1 MMPPHE
7 KPLEAIS
14 SSDHDMV
21 LASLERG
28 QLAGLKRR
36 PIARRRLTGL
46 AWVVVWALRL
56 YLIFMTVVVLYQV
69 WLAQH
74 QQ

>member
-1 MMPPHE
+1 MTPHN
-7 KPLEAIS
+7 KPVEAIS

-46 AWVVVWALRL
+46 ARFIVWALRL
-56 YLIFMTVVVLYQV
+56 YLVFMTVVVLYQV
-69 WLAQH
+69 WLSQH

>member
-1 MMPPHE
+1 MTPHE
-7 KPLEAIS
+7 KTVESIS

-46 AWVVVWALRL
+46 TRLVVWALRL

-69 WLAQH
+69 WISQH

>member
-1 MMPPHE
+1 MTPHE
-7 KPLEAIS
+7 KTVESIS

-46 AWVVVWALRL
+46 TRLVVWALRL

-69 WLAQH
+69 WISQH
-74 QQ
+74 RQ

>member
-1 MMPPHE
+1 MTPHE
-7 KPLEAIS
+7 KTVEVIS
-14 SSDHDMV
+14 STDHDMV

-46 AWVVVWALRL
+46 ARVVVWSLRL
-56 YLIFMTVVVLYQV
+56 YLVFMTVVVLYQV
-69 WLAQH
+69 WLSQR
-74 QQ
+74 QS

>member
-1 MMPPHE
+1 MTPHE
-7 KPLEAIS
+7 KTVESIS

-36 PIARRRLTGL
+36 PIARRRLKGL
-46 AWVVVWALRL
+46 ARVVVWALRL

>member
-1 MMPPHE
+1 MMPPRE
-7 KPLEAIS
+7 NPGEAIS
-14 SSDHDMV
+14 SSDHEMV

-28 QLAGLKRR
+28 QLSGLKRR

-46 AWVVVWALRL
+46 ARFTVWALRL

-69 WLAQH
+69 WLSQH

>member
-1 MMPPHE
+1 MMSPRE
-7 KPLEAIS
+7 KAGELIS

-46 AWVVVWALRL
+46 ARVVVWALRL

-69 WLAQH
+69 WISQH
-74 QQ
+74 QH

>member
-1 MMPPHE
+1 MTPNE
-7 KPLEAIS
+7 KPLESIS
-14 SSDHDMV
+14 SSDHEMV

-28 QLAGLKRR
+28 QLAGLTRR

-46 AWVVVWALRL
+46 TRVVVWALRL

-69 WLAQH
+69 WLSEH
-74 QQ
+74 QK